1 MVAVNGGSAMMK
13 FITRD
18 EVASLISCSV
28 QHGQFFSLIFDR
40 ALPKC
45 DSCGSKSKAWLASR
59 PQTCPH
65 CGGVVSYVRE
75 ALAQTGVA
83 HPQDKTIA
91 PKGVGET
98 FAQKRAK
105 GLIGFYDPIAKGYR
119 ECRAENIRS
128 VKCNGD
134 EYVVVVT
141 R

>member
-18 EVASLISCSV
+18 KVADLIGSV
-28 QHGQFFSLIFDR
+28 QHGQFFSLIFER

-45 DSCGSKSKAWLASR
+45 NSCGEKSKAWLASK
-59 PQTCPH
+59 PQVCPH

-83 HPQDKTIA
+83 HPQNKAIT

-105 GLIGFYDPIAKGYR
+105 GLIGFYDPVAKGYR

>member
-1 MVAVNGGSAMMK
+1 MVADNGDSAMMK
-13 FITRD
+13 FITKED
-18 EVASLISCSV
+18 VAGLISSV
-28 QHGQFFSLIFDR
+28 QHGQFFSLVFDR

-45 DSCGSKSKAWLASR
+45 VSCGAKSKSWLASR

-83 HPQDKTIA
+83 HPQDKSIA

-105 GLIGFYDPIAKGYR
+105 GLIGFYDPVAKGYR
-119 ECRAENIRS
+119 ECRVENVKS
-128 VKCNGD
+128 VKCDGN
-134 EYVVVVT
+134 EYIVVVT
-141 R
+141 Q

>member
-1 MVAVNGGSAMMK
+1 MVAVNGDSAMKK

-18 EVASLISCSV
+18 EVADLIGSV
-28 QHGQFFSLIFDR
+28 QHGQFFSLVFDR

-45 DSCGSKSKAWLASR
+45 NSCGAKSKSWLTSK